1 MIALPNRLP
10 FILPD
15 FLRTSWV
22 SDHARAVWEPRLTR
36 VRQAW
41 AAIEVASVER
51 EVRPVALVA
60 MRDDQMESRFAD
72 LAHRGL
78 AATIVAKT
86 RSIRGYSTS
95 IKPVRPGEQASLR
108 VAVGRR
114 DAVDRLATAYA
125 QGDTTRVGAE
135 LGYPRCCCQF
145 FHEAWVEAKL
155 RDTTWPMGAASAT
168 TRSDDV
174 ASQALRGATLAS
186 VDCGGP
192 PGANILWR
200 WLGVRAVPH
209 LPCRLDCVETVIRA
223 GAMMEVGR
231 AVGFD
236 REMDDLATILS
247 WPVEWSALHGIA
259 EIKSPILKMITQTDA
274 TRGRYR
280 VRRHGTSYPA
290 EGAAGMVFPFQP
302 PATPL
307 VSLSRRFQDGLA
319 VVGAEQRPRENGFS
333 SRAAMNEAHAPLVG
347 AASALML
354 GTGGS
359 VLDLGCGDGTLLHKL
374 TMRIPGV
381 VPSGVDIDRAAITA
395 ARCALPAFADR
406 FHVGDMFDE
415 TPVLTSRHR
424 LVFLALRRLDE
435 VAPARARWLLAR
447 LAALAEH
454 VLAYVYAEQRRRI
467 SLPERA
473 RHWGL
478 ELEAPSGEEPLVH
491 WAALRLT

>member
-1 MIALPNRLP
+1 MIGLPNRLP
-10 FILPD
+10 FILPE

-22 SDHARAVWEPRLTR
+22 SDHARAVWEPRLRR

-41 AAIEVASVER
+41 GAIEVASVER

-60 MRDDQMESRFAD
+60 MRGDEMERRFAD

-78 AATIVAKT
+78 AATIVART
-86 RSIRGYSTS
+86 RPSSGYSTS

-114 DAVDRLATAYA
+114 DAVERLATAYA
-125 QGDTTRVGAE
+125 QGDTMRVGAE
-135 LGYPRCCCQF
+135 LGYPPCCCQF

-174 ASQALRGATLAS
+174 AS
-186 VDCGGP
+186 VDCAGP

-200 WLGVRAVPH
+200 WMGVRAVPH
-209 LPCRLDCVETVIRA
+209 LPCRLDCAETVIRA

-231 AVGFD
+231 AVGFG

-274 TRGRYR
+274 TGRRYR
-280 VRRHGTSYPA
+280 VRRHGSSYPA
-290 EGAAGMVFPFQP
+290 EGAAGTVFPFQP
-302 PATPL
+302 PATRL
-307 VSLSRRFQDGLA
+307 VSLSRRFQNGLA
-319 VVGAEQRPRENGFS
+319 SVGAPAEAPSPEQRPRENGFS

-347 AASALML
+347 AACALML
-354 GTGGS
+354 GAGGS
-359 VLDLGCGDGTLLHKL
+359 VLDLGCGDATLLHKL

-381 VPSGVDIDRAAITA
+381 LPSGVDIDGAAITA
-395 ARCALPAFADR
+395 ARRALPAFADR

-415 TPVLTSRHR
+415 TPVLGSRHR
-424 LVFLALRRLDE
+424 LVFLAVRRLDE
-435 VAPARARWLLAR
+435 VEPARARWLVAR

-454 VLAYVYAEQRRRI
+454 VLVYVYTEQRHRV

-473 RHWGL
+473 SHWGL
-478 ELEAPSGEEPLVH
+478 ELEAPSGEEPLVS
-491 WAALRLT
+491 WAALRNC